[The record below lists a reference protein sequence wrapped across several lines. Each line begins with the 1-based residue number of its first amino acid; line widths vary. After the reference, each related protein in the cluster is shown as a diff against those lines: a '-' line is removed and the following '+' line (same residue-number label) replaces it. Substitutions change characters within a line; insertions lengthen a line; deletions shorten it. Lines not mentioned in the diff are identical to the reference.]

1 MLNVTY
7 LTLYMQIDDG
17 WESFM
22 SLLGRKAKEE
32 TDAHI
37 WFMERVQRYKR
48 WMKKKLDEVSDAK
61 I

>member
-1 MLNVTY
+1 
-7 LTLYMQIDDG
+7 
-17 WESFM
+17 M